1 MNSKS
6 TGIWFV
12 IAAALLAFIFVF
24 EHYFRPVVTGP
35 APLLPNLRPAAVT
48 SIQVFP
54 SGAQEIS
61 ADRANGGWVLTR
73 PVVYP
78 AQTAAIGALLDALQK
93 LAPEKISAAEL
104 REHKNSDAE
113 FGFEN
118 PQATLVISAGEQ
130 SWQLKAGNR
139 TAPGD
144 QVYLRVVGVDGAFVA
159 DAGWLKLIPR
169 AADEWRDT
177 ALVSAGQNSFDWI
190 VLTNGAKVIELRRDP
205 TNRLWRMIRPLQAR
219 ADMDH
224 ISDALQR
231 LATARVTQFITDDPK
246 ADLSAFGL
254 QPADLDLWLGRGTN
268 LTAAVHLGKS
278 PTNDAAQVYAKRED
292 WNTVITNWNT
302 VVTTAREPLAPWRG
316 EVNDFRDSRLFELTA
331 PVAEIEVSTLRS
343 STATEDGR
351 GQNNFILRQQG
362 SNDWRIVAEKFPA
375 DADNVQLFVK
385 TLADLR
391 IADFVKDAV
400 TISNLPD
407 YGLAVPQREIILR
420 SKAGDT
426 NAIIAQLD
434 FGAAG
439 TNEVFVRCAGE
450 DFIYAVTAQDFNRLP
465 ESDWE
470 FRDRRIWDFKAEDVA
485 QITIHQGGRIRQIVH
500 NGPGKWSL
508 AAGSQGVIEGKSI
521 EQAAQQLRQLTALAW
536 FPRNL
541 TEPEKYGFGT
551 NNLQITF
558 ELKGGEKDT
567 VDFGGEFAGGQTA
580 LAAVTL
586 DGERWAFLFSPV
598 PYQFVLSFLTIPA
611 NVP

>member
-1 MNSKS
+1 MNSKT

-12 IAAALLAFIFVF
+12 IAAALLAFIFIF
-24 EHYFRPVVTGP
+24 EHYLRPVATGP
-35 APLLPNLRPAAVT
+35 ASLLPGLRPAAVT
-48 SIQVFP
+48 SVQVFP
-54 SGAQEIS
+54 GALKIEVN
-61 ADRANGGWVLTR
+61 RTNGGWVLTS
-73 PVVYP
+73 PVSYP
-78 AQTAAIGALLDALQK
+78 AQTAAIGALLDAIQK

-130 SWQLKAGNR
+130 IWQLKAGNR

-159 DAGWLKLIPR
+159 DAGWLRLIPH

-205 TNRLWRMIRPLQAR
+205 TNRLWHMIRPLQAR

-231 LATARVTQFITDDPK
+231 LATARVTQFITDDAK
-246 ADLSAFGL
+246 ADPAAFGL

-268 LTAAVHLGKS
+268 LTAAVHLGRS
-278 PTNDAAQVYAKRED
+278 PTNNATQVYAKRED
-292 WNTVITNWNT
+292 WNAAITNWNT

-316 EVNDFRDSRLFELTA
+316 AVNDFRDTRLFELTA
-331 PVAEIEVSTLRS
+331 PVAEIEV
-343 STATEDGR
+343 R

-362 SNDWRIVAEKFPA
+362 SNDWRIAGEKFPA

-391 IADFVKDAV
+391 IAEFVKDVA
-400 TISNLPD
+400 TAPD
-407 YGLAVPQREIILR
+407 LAAYGLAPSQSQREIILR
-420 SKAGDT
+420 YKAGDT
-426 NAIIAQLD
+426 NAVIAQLD

-450 DFIYAVTAQDFNRLP
+450 DSIYAVTAQDFNRLL

-536 FPRNL
+536 FARNL

-551 NNLQITF
+551 NNLQVTF

-567 VDFGGEFAGGQTA
+567 VDFGGEYPQRQTG
-580 LAAVTL
+580 LGTVTL
-586 DGERWAFLFSPV
+586 DGDRWAFFFEPAA
-598 PYQFVLSFLTIPA
+598 YQFVLSFLTIPA